1 MSKLV
6 HVASKYEIQYGRTAH
21 FNWRIEEMKDA
32 LQELH
37 VVIYEEAEFSDTFE
51 CDVEEYLNAIELL
64 RDYDNLDKNDEF
76 ECLDE
81 YLNNIFVD
89 NTCSE
94 ETEVDYKEYAEKFAE
109 ILQDFYNEA
118 DVRDG
123 YIHFSAW

>member
-6 HVASKYEIQYGRTAH
+6 HVASKYEIEYGKTQD
-21 FNWRIEEMKDA
+21 FNWRVEEMKDV

-37 VVIYEEAEFSDTFE
+37 VEIYEDADFSDTFE
-51 CDVEEYLNAIELL
+51 FDVDEYLNAIELL

-76 ECLDE
+76 GCLDD
-81 YLNNIFVD
+81 YLYCVFANSTYF
-89 NTCSE
+89 E
-94 ETEVDYKEYAEKFAE
+94 ETEVDCKKYAEKFAE

-123 YIHFSAW
+123 YIHFSAY